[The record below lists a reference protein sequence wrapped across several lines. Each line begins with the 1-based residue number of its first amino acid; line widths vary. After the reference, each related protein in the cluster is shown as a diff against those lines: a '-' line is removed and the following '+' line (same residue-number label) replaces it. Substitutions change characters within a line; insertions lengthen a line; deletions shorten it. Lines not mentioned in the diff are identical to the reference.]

1 MLRRYL
7 KDTGVLQARDPR
19 QARQMVA
26 EWRPKAVL
34 VNTAPGQHA
43 LPELWELAGEVT
55 PPQVPVLACALPSSA
70 WIVTEAQVHN
80 SLAKPVTRE
89 TLLGAVQ
96 AAVPESVHANGRSA
110 RVLVVDDDRGF
121 VQMVERYL
129 QTANEPYDVSRA
141 YNGAEALQRLQQGPR
156 PDVVLLDLVMPVMDG
171 FAFLERVQEDERY
184 QSLPIIIVTVTS
196 FLEEMLA
203 HRGSEVT
210 LLRRQGLRPSEVL
223 AYLQALLDATE
234 ASYPSGIA
242 EEPEAG
248 DPA

>member
-1 MLRRYL
+1 
-7 KDTGVLQARDPR
+7 
-19 QARQMVA
+19 
-26 EWRPKAVL
+26 
-34 VNTAPGQHA
+34 
-43 LPELWELAGEVT
+43 
-55 PPQVPVLACALPSSA
+55 
-70 WIVTEAQVHN
+70 
-80 SLAKPVTRE
+80 
-89 TLLGAVQ
+89 
-96 AAVPESVHANGRSA
+96 
-110 RVLVVDDDRGF
+110 
-121 VQMVERYL
+121 MVERYL

-184 QSLPIIIVTVTS
+184 QGLPIIIVTVTS

-234 ASYPSGIA
+234 ASYPSDIA
-242 EEPEAG
+242 EGPGAG

>member
-1 MLRRYL
+1 
-7 KDTGVLQARDPR
+7 
-19 QARQMVA
+19 
-26 EWRPKAVL
+26 
-34 VNTAPGQHA
+34 
-43 LPELWELAGEVT
+43 
-55 PPQVPVLACALPSSA
+55 
-70 WIVTEAQVHN
+70 
-80 SLAKPVTRE
+80 
-89 TLLGAVQ
+89 
-96 AAVPESVHANGRSA
+96 
-110 RVLVVDDDRGF
+110 
-121 VQMVERYL
+121 MVERYL

-184 QSLPIIIVTVTS
+184 QGLPIIIVTVTS